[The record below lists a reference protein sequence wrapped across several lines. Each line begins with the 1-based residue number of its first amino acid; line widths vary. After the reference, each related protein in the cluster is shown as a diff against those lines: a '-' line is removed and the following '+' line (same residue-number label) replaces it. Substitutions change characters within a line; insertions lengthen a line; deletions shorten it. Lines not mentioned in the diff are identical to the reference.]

1 MNYKDR
7 DNILLVICGAM
18 AVVAFAFGFRYFF
31 TSKWSLDA
39 FGANLVFI
47 IIFVIG
53 LAFFT
58 SYLELIQNIRSHFFK
73 KKKKSKNEEVE
84 SKSPQETNSDINS
97 IREKHQQEEIARK
110 EKLLTRALEYTKT
123 TFAPYANDENIN
135 RLCSYIADYYNG
147 INLNQDAQSVNV
159 KDLNNG
165 DLFHYGWNIWN
176 HFKSVKHNKQEEIAY
191 FLKVVFARN
200 LKDVDKDTI
209 RKKLTFGEGEFLI
222 GINKLIDSDINMKSS
237 RWKTPI

>member
-1 MNYKDR
+1 
-7 DNILLVICGAM
+7 M
-18 AVVAFAFGFRYFF
+18 AVAAFAFGFRYFF
-31 TSKWSLDA
+31 ISKWSLDA

-73 KKKKSKNEEVE
+73 KKKKVKNEEVE
-84 SKSPQETNSDINS
+84 SKSQEPNSDINY

-110 EKLLTRALEYTKT
+110 EKLLTIALEYTRT

-135 RLCSYIADYYNG
+135 RLCDYITNYYNG
-147 INLNQDAQSVNV
+147 INLNQDVKPVNV
-159 KDLNNG
+159 KDLSNG

-176 HFKSVKHNKQEEIAY
+176 HFKSVKHNKQEDIVY
-191 FLKVVFARN
+191 FLKVVFAHN
-200 LKDVDKDTI
+200 LKDIELQTI
-209 RKKLTFGEGEFLI
+209 QKKLTFNVGKYKISLNPQLI
-222 GINKLIDSDINMKSS
+222 LQ
-237 RWKTPI
+237 

>member
-18 AVVAFAFGFRYFF
+18 AVAAFAFGFRYFF
-31 TSKWSLDA
+31 TSKWSLDV

-58 SYLELIQNIRSHFFK
+58 SYLELIQNIRSDFLK
-73 KKKKSKNEEVE
+73 KKKKNENEKVE
-84 SKSPQETNSDINS
+84 SKADINS
-97 IREKHQQEEIARK
+97 IREKHQQEEIAQK
-110 EKLLTRALEYTKT
+110 EKLLTIALEYTKT
-123 TFAPYANDENIN
+123 TFAPYANDENTN

-147 INLNQDAQSVNV
+147 INLNQDVQPVNV
-159 KDLNNG
+159 KDLSNG

-176 HFKSVKHNKQEEIAY
+176 HFKSIKHNKQEEIAY

-200 LKDVDKDTI
+200 LKDVELQTI
-209 RKKLTFGEGEFLI
+209 QKKLTYNI
-222 GINKLIDSDINMKSS
+222 GKYKIKLEK
-237 RWKTPI
+237 KL